1 MYSVQRL
8 KCAPSRRLRSGDN
21 HSAPVPIV
29 IMLYHNRS
37 VLKLN
42 NVKSLWLGI
51 ANFAKVSHK
60 NKGLHPLLTQPLKG
74 QKGVA
79 LLGA

>member
-1 MYSVQRL
+1 
-8 KCAPSRRLRSGDN
+8 
-21 HSAPVPIV
+21 
-29 IMLYHNRS
+29 MLYHNRS
-37 VLKLN
+37 VLNLN

-51 ANFAKVSHK
+51 ANFVKVSHK